1 MTQPPTSCAPVLFLV
16 FNRPERTR
24 EVFSAIRAARPS
36 RLFVAADGPRPD
48 RLGEAERCAAVRAI
62 ATAVDWPCEIYTLFR
77 PHNLGCGLAVSEAI
91 SWFFSQ
97 VPEGIVLEDDCL
109 PDPSF
114 FGFCTA
120 LLERY
125 RSDRRVF
132 KIAGTNPLGR
142 WLGPESS
149 DYFYSS
155 FGYSWGWA
163 SWSDRWSCFDFN
175 LSDWPRFEHVSH
187 SKFYPFSRKRNH
199 VFRATH
205 AGQIDTW
212 DYQWHFTINC
222 NHALVAVPSVN
233 LISNSGFEAEATHTQ
248 NVLSLYARNPL
259 GQLQAPY
266 RAPSFFLPDRL
277 YERAM
282 YRLIAREARRERMSR
297 FWMLCQRLWR

>member
-1 MTQPPTSCAPVLFLV
+1 MTQSLSCAPVLFLV

-36 RLFVAADGPRPD
+36 RLFVAADGPRPE
-48 RLGEAERCAAVRAI
+48 RLGEAERCSAVRAI
-62 ATAVDWPCEIYTLFR
+62 ATSVDWPCEVYTFFR
-77 PHNLGCGLAVSEAI
+77 DTNLGCGRAVSEAI

-114 FGFCTA
+114 FGFCSA

-125 RSDRRVF
+125 RTDKRVF

-142 WLGPESS
+142 WPGPESS

-163 SWSDRWSCFDFN
+163 SWNDRWACFD
-175 LSDWPRFEHVSH
+175 LKLVDWPCFERISH
-187 SKFYPFSRKRNH
+187 AQFYPFSSQRNQE
-199 VFRATH
+199 FCATY

-212 DYQWHFTINC
+212 DYQWHFAISR
-222 NHALVAVPSVN
+222 NHGLVAVPKVN
-233 LISNSGFEAEATHTQ
+233 LIRNSGFEAEATHTR
-248 NVLSLYARNPL
+248 NAFSLYARNPV
-259 GQLQAPY
+259 GHLQAPY
-266 RAPSFFLPDRL
+266 RAPRFLLPDRL

-282 YRLIAREARRERMSR
+282 YRLIAREARREWVS
-297 FWMLCQRLWR
+297 RLWMRFKRLW